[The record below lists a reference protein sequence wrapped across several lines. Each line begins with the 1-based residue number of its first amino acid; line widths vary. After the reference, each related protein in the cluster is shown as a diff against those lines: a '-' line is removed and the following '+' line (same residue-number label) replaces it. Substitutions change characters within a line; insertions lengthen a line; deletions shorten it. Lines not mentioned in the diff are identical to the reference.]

1 MVTWCNQ
8 LYDLVAQVWLL
19 GVASLPGSIPK
30 MGVVVIGPLRV
41 LFFYILDTF
50 LGCLEIVPL
59 RYQKQRFLGGL
70 KRGMW

>member
-8 LYDLVAQVWLL
+8 LYDLVVRVGLL

-30 MGVVVIGPLRV
+30 MGVVFIGPFRV

-59 RYQKQRFLGGL
+59 RYQKRRFLGGL